1 MGKNL
6 NFREAT
12 YAFLVDVADL
22 DDKITSQERYAMDH
36 FHDKAFGLLA
46 LSDKTKK
53 KIGSEL
59 KHSMKP
65 DEYNKMI
72 IDSLKEEKKEKQM
85 KAYRIVNQFIN
96 ANYKVKDDAQKK
108 AREVR
113 AGLDFNDDEFEAFNT
128 WQNNH

>member
-1 MGKNL
+1 MSKNL
-6 NFREAT
+6 NYREAV

-65 DEYNKMI
+65 EEYNKLI
-72 IDSLKEEKKEKQM
+72 VDSLKEEKKEKQM

-96 ANYKVKDDAQKK
+96 ANYKGKTEAINK

-113 AGLDFNDDEFEAFNT
+113 NGLDFTDDEFEAFNT

>member
-1 MGKNL
+1 MSKKL

-12 YAFLVDVADL
+12 YAFLVNVADL

-46 LSDKTKK
+46 LTDKTKK

-59 KHSMKP
+59 KHTMKP
-65 DEYNKMI
+65 DEYDKLI

-96 ANYKVKDDAQKK
+96 VNYKAKDAPLKK
-108 AREVR
+108 ARAIRE
-113 AGLDFNDDEFEAFNT
+113 GLDFNEEDFEKYNT

>member
-12 YAFLVDVADL
+12 YAYLVDVADL
-22 DDKITSQERYAMDH
+22 DNKITSQERYAMDH

-59 KHSMKP
+59 KRTLSP
-65 DEYNKMI
+65 EEYNKMI

-96 ANYKVKDDAQKK
+96 ANYKAKDEALKK

>member
-12 YAFLVDVADL
+12 YAYLVDVADL
-22 DDKITSQERYAMDH
+22 DNKITSQERYAMDH

-46 LSDKTKK
+46 LSDKSKK

-59 KHSMKP
+59 KNTMKP
-65 DEYNKMI
+65 AEFSQMVVS
-72 IDSLKEEKKEKQM
+72 SLKEEKKDKQM

-96 ANYKVKDDAQKK
+96 ANYKAKDEALKK
-108 AREVR
+108 AREIR
-113 AGLDFNDDEFEAFNT
+113 DGLEFTDDEFEAFNT

>member
-22 DDKITSQERYAMDH
+22 DNKITSQERYAMDH

-53 KIGSEL
+53 KIGSDL
-59 KHSMKP
+59 KHSMSP
-65 DEYNKMI
+65 EEYNKMI
-72 IDSLKEEKKEKQM
+72 IDSLKAEKKEKQM

-96 ANYKVKDDAQKK
+96 ANYKVKDEALKK

-113 AGLDFNDDEFEAFNT
+113 AGLDFNDDEFETYNT

>member
-6 NFREAT
+6 NYREAI
-12 YAFLVDVADL
+12 YAFMVDVADL
-22 DDKITSQERYAMDH
+22 DNKITSQERYAMDH

-53 KIGSEL
+53 KIGSDL
-59 KHSMKP
+59 KHSMSP
-65 DEYNKMI
+65 EEYNKLI

-96 ANYKVKDDAQKK
+96 ANYKGKDEAFKK

-113 AGLDFNDDEFEAFNT
+113 DGLDFNDEEFEAFNT

>member
-12 YAFLVDVADL
+12 YAYLVDVADL
-22 DDKITSQERYAMDH
+22 DNKITSQERYAMDH

-59 KHSMKP
+59 KRTLSP
-65 DEYNKMI
+65 EDYNKMI

-96 ANYKVKDDAQKK
+96 ANYKAKDEALNK

-113 AGLDFNDDEFEAFNT
+113 AGLDFSDDEFEAFNT

>member
-22 DDKITSQERYAMDH
+22 DNKITSQERYAMDH

-53 KIGSEL
+53 KIGSDL
-59 KHSMKP
+59 KHSMSP
-65 DEYNKMI
+65 EEYNKMI
-72 IDSLKEEKKEKQM
+72 IDSLKAEKKEKQM

-96 ANYKVKDDAQKK
+96 ANYKIKDEALKK

-113 AGLDFNDDEFEAFNT
+113 AGLDFNDDEFETYNT

>member
-6 NFREAT
+6 NYREAV
-12 YAFLVDVADL
+12 YAYLVDVADL
-22 DDKITSQERYAMDH
+22 DNKITSQERYAMDH

-53 KIGSEL
+53 KIGSDL
-59 KHSMKP
+59 KSSMKP
-65 DEYNKMI
+65 EEYNKLI
-72 IDSLKEEKKEKQM
+72 VDSLKEEKKEKQM

-96 ANYKVKDDAQKK
+96 ANYKGKTDAINK

-113 AGLDFNDDEFEAFNT
+113 NGLDFTDDEFETFNT

>member
-12 YAFLVDVADL
+12 YAYLVDVADL
-22 DDKITSQERYAMDH
+22 DNKISSQEKYAMDH

-46 LSDKTKK
+46 LSDKKKK

-59 KHSMKP
+59 KQSMQPAEFDKL
-65 DEYNKMI
+65 I
-72 IDSLKEEKKEKQM
+72 IDSLKQEKKEKQM
-85 KAYRIVNQFIN
+85 KAFRIVHQFIN
-96 ANYKVKDDAQKK
+96 ANYKVKDEAMRK
-108 AREVR
+108 AREIQ
-113 AGLDFNDDEFEAFNT
+113 AGLDFNDDEYEAYNA